1 MHVAIAARRRA
12 LQPSRMSHVGAC
24 CLSQDSDAVQTD
36 PLPLRPTHTYAKQ
49 YTAVHSAR
57 RRVNSGTQCYSQ
69 GGAGTP
75 PAIEWH
81 STNPSSESDP
91 SASRSIISCKSTERR
106 LRAATRCSGA
116 TSHGVRHGSRHEAAL
131 GRAGTGPAP
140 GGRMVRESPPRS
152 RSLASTQRPSCY
164 PPLRPAQAQIALPKR
179 ACADHGRAP
188 LGWPRGMA

>member
-1 MHVAIAARRRA
+1 MLQSLHAAGRCSRVACRTLGHVAFPKTAMRPKPIPCRCVPPALTLSSTRR
-12 LQPSRMSHVGAC
+12 C
-24 CLSQDSDAVQTD
+24 TVQG
-36 PLPLRPTHTYAKQ
+36 
-49 YTAVHSAR
+49 S
-57 RRVNSGTQCYSQ
+57 VNSSTHCYWQ

-106 LRAATRCSGA
+106 RRAATRCSGA
-116 TSHGVRHGSRHEAAL
+116 TSHGVRRGSRHEAAL

-140 GGRMVRESPPRS
+140 GGRVVRESPPRS

-164 PPLRPAQAQIALPKR
+164 RPLRPAQAQIALPKR